1 MGGRGLGVSGA
12 GASGGGGGVG
22 GVAAAAMLCCG
33 GDKGERQDMKS
44 AQNTPSRQPLNN
56 PMAAAAAAGGGLPGG
71 GMVGG
76 TPGMGPA
83 GMGMGP
89 GGMGM
94 GPAGG
99 GMGMG
104 PQAGGGFTPGGGP
117 LGPGAQ
123 MQGKGMMGPGGPMG
137 GMGGGPGGM
146 GQPPI
151 TQVGRMQQQQQQGMM
166 NNMMMNNMNSFDMP
180 REDFKKVRRTSCS
193 EKPFSP
199 CGCELLISYLGT
211 SHFRSTTLPYA
222 PEIYFGQFLSLFLS
236 YSFLFL
242 QLPTFLFFFP
252 PLYFFSKRKRSF
264 AFFLLPLALPLLF
277 FLFLRPHLWSLPIA
291 SFRPLKKSSFST
303 LQRKSFFSAPPPLLP
318 FLSSLLFLPFFC
330 RLCSR
335 ASDPFSSFS
344 LFDQRAPF
352 FPNHLLYYMA
362 DCYTVLFQGRIFRH
376 PAPCPLFDKGK
387 QLP

>member
-1 MGGRGLGVSGA
+1 
-12 GASGGGGGVG
+12 
-22 GVAAAAMLCCG
+22 
-33 GDKGERQDMKS
+33 
-44 AQNTPSRQPLNN
+44 
-56 PMAAAAAAGGGLPGG
+56 
-71 GMVGG
+71 
-76 TPGMGPA
+76 
-83 GMGMGP
+83 
-89 GGMGM
+89 
-94 GPAGG
+94 
-99 GMGMG
+99 MG

-242 QLPTFLFFFP
+242 QFPTFLFFFP
-252 PLYFFSKRKRSF
+252 HLSTSF
-264 AFFLLPLALPLLF
+264 QREKGALLSSSSPLLF
-277 FLFLRPHLWSLPIA
+277 LFFS
-291 SFRPLKKSSFST
+291 SSFCGPISGAY
-303 LQRKSFFSAPPPLLP
+303 QLP
-318 FLSSLLFLPFFC
+318 
-330 RLCSR
+330 R
-335 ASDPFSSFS
+335 SDP
-344 LFDQRAPF
+344 
-352 FPNHLLYYMA
+352 
-362 DCYTVLFQGRIFRH
+362 
-376 PAPCPLFDKGK
+376 
-387 QLP
+387 